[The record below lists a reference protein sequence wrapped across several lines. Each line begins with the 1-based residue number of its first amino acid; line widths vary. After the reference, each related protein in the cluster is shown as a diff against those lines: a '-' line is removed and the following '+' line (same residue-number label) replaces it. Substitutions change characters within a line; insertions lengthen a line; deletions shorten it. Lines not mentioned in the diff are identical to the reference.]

1 MIDKFLLFGLFIGLG
16 AIVTGNIVEGGSTG
30 HLIQLGAAFIVFGG
44 TAGAVLVSFPAYDLK
59 LGLKGLKI
67 ALLDRKI
74 KNEERLLIEEII
86 SLLVIARKKG
96 LLAVEKE
103 LSSIENRFLRENMR
117 MVVDGYEAS
126 VIRDVVLKKI
136 KNFEDEVKTASKVFE
151 SAGGYAPTIG
161 IIGAVLGLIHV
172 LQNITEPSKIGTGI
186 AIAFVATIYGVGSA
200 NLIFIPLAKRI
211 IQKAKREIRKNLLV
225 LKGIEGIEKGVNPAY
240 LRDIL
245 ESIREKQL

>member
-86 SLLVIARKKG
+86 GLLVIARKKG

-117 MVVDGYEAS
+117 MVVDGYEVS

-245 ESIREKQL
+245 ESIRENQL